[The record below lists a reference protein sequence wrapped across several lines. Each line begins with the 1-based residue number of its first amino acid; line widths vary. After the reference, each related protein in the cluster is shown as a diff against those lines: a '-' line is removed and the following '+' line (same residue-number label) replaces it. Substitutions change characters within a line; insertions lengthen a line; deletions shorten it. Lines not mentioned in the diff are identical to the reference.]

1 MPVGRGRGD
10 NGTDRSAPQ
19 SESAARNR
27 GTEFRLHTFFICE
40 FPGPQVFAGADA
52 AINIPALGIDLPLL
66 DIYVGI
72 DFD

>member
-1 MPVGRGRGD
+1 M
-10 NGTDRSAPQ
+10 
-19 SESAARNR
+19 
-27 GTEFRLHTFFICE
+27 LHTFFICE

-52 AINIPALGIDLPLL
+52 AINIPALGIDLPLM